1 MVSHLK
7 AWDEEYTRTTW
18 RGPYS
23 IRQMQEYL
31 APGARVLDVGCGNG
45 KLFSPLVRADYD
57 VFGLDVSG
65 NALRDLA
72 AFNVVQGD
80 ARHLPFKSETFDAAV
95 CYDVLQHLLSAE
107 RLDAVKEM
115 RRILRPGGKLFVQAF
130 GIGDMR
136 YGGIPV
142 EPDTF
147 RRQSG
152 IIYHYFSEE
161 ELRGLL
167 SDFELLKM
175 DSAVSHKTFR
185 GEDFKRHKIA
195 LVAQK

>member
-1 MVSHLK
+1 M
-7 AWDEEYTRTTW
+7 
-18 RGPYS
+18 
-23 IRQMQEYL
+23 
-31 APGARVLDVGCGNG
+31 
-45 KLFSPLVRADYD
+45 
-57 VFGLDVSG
+57 
-65 NALRDLA
+65 
-72 AFNVVQGD
+72 QGD
-80 ARHLPFKSETFDAAV
+80 ARHLPFKAETFDAAV

-115 RRILRPGGKLFVQAF
+115 HRILKPGGKLFVQAF
-130 GIGDMR
+130 GREDMR

-152 IIYHYFSEE
+152 IVYHYFSEE

-167 SDFELLKM
+167 SDFKLLKI
-175 DSAVSHKTFR
+175 DSAISHKTFR

>member
-1 MVSHLK
+1 
-7 AWDEEYTRTTW
+7 
-18 RGPYS
+18 
-23 IRQMQEYL
+23 MQEYL

-45 KLFSPLVRADYD
+45 KLFTPLARADYD

-72 AFNVVQGD
+72 PFNVVRGD
-80 ARHLPFKSETFDAAV
+80 ARHLPFKAEMFDAAV
-95 CYDVLQHLLSAE
+95 CYDVLQHLLKEE
-107 RLDAVKEM
+107 RLDAMKEM
-115 RRILRPGGKLFVQAF
+115 RRILRPGGKLFVQVF
-130 GIGDMR
+130 GKEDMR
-136 YGGIPV
+136 YGGMQV

-161 ELRGLL
+161 ELHDLL
-167 SDFELLKM
+167 SDFKILRM
-175 DSAVSHKTFR
+175 DPAISHKTFR